1 MEDHEKQ
8 EKELLQCLI
17 TIPKKMMFVHGIDNS
32 AEFLLH
38 SLCSS
43 GCLNVTKA
51 AFLVDN
57 PDFDQLRGVAGF
69 VHTEAYQSEK
79 DHWYEPENFT
89 KHMGSSMFNQRVRSL
104 LQKSVKKE
112 GKTHAQSV
120 EVLAKE
126 LSFSNPLHAS
136 WPMKYD
142 NQGLLLFEVDATHP
156 HFFQEHLESMIHLFG
171 FCPVF

>member
-1 MEDHEKQ
+1 MEDREKQ
-8 EKELLQCLI
+8 EKALLQCLI

-38 SLCSS
+38 SLCSA

-51 AFLVDN
+51 ALLVDN
-57 PDFDQLRGVAGF
+57 PDFDQLKGIAGF
-69 VHTEAYQSEK
+69 MHTEAYKSEK

-89 KHMGSSMFNQRVRSL
+89 QHMGSSLFNQKVRSL
-104 LQKSVKKE
+104 MQKSIKRD
-112 GKTHAQSV
+112 GRTHAQSV
-120 EVLAKE
+120 DALAKE

-142 NQGLLLFEVDATHP
+142 NQGLLLFEVNVDSP
-156 HFFQEHLESMIHLFG
+156 YFFQEHLESIIHLFG
-171 FCPVF
+171 FCPIF

>member
-1 MEDHEKQ
+1 MEDYEKQ
-8 EKELLQCLI
+8 ERALLQCLI
-17 TIPKKMMFVHGIDNS
+17 TIPKKMMFVHGIENS

-38 SLCSS
+38 SLCAS
-43 GCLNVTKA
+43 GCLNFSKA

-57 PDFDQLRGVAGF
+57 ADFDQLKGIAGF
-69 VHTEAYQSEK
+69 VYNEAYQGDK

-89 KHMGSSMFNQRVRSL
+89 KHMGSSLFNQKVRSL
-104 LQKSVKKE
+104 NHKSVKKAGQGHTE
-112 GKTHAQSV
+112 SVKALAQ
-120 EVLAKE
+120 E

-142 NQGLLLFEVDATHP
+142 NHGLLLFEVDESSK
-156 HFFQEHLESMIHLFG
+156 HFYQDYLENIIHLFG